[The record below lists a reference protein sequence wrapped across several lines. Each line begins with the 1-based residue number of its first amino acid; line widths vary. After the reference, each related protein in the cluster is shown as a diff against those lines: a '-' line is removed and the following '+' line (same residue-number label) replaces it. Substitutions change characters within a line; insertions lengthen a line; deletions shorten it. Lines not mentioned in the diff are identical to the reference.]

1 MKKLTLAVLVA
12 AVGAAGACNAPQAP
26 GGVLLQGSWGSDQ
39 GRLTATQTNVQ
50 WSGACGSGTTSEP
63 ILLDK
68 HGKFEITGT
77 YRPLGSATSRTV
89 QYQGEPSR
97 GRMTLLVRM
106 SDTEKV
112 GPLTLSLNDN
122 TPTGA
127 CR

>member
-1 MKKLTLAVLVA
+1 MKKLTLAVLVVA
-12 AVGAAGACNAPQAP
+12 LGACNAPQAP
-26 GGVLLQGSWGSDQ
+26 GGVLLQGVWGSDQ
-39 GRLTATQTNVQ
+39 GRLTATQSSVI
-50 WSGACGSGTTSEP
+50 WSGACGSGTTSTP

-77 YRPLGSATSRTV
+77 YRAAGSATTRTV
-89 QYQGEPSR
+89 QYQGEPAK

-112 GPLTLSLNDN
+112 GPLTLNLNDN